1 MLDDPVRWYIDA
13 NVGYIEDHESDIEFV
28 AGELQVINKAVDF
41 GIADIRSAD
50 GEY

>member
-13 NVGYIEDHESDIEFV
+13 NVRYIEDHESDIEFV
-28 AGELQVINKAVDF
+28 AGEVQVINKAVDF